1 MKERL
6 VRGTNVENVVRVLRA
21 GENEHRLPE
30 LGQWEKDLLKKRVS
44 RSTWYSLAVFESLL
58 QVAHRY
64 VFDGSEM
71 AAQGMG
77 RTFAR
82 GMIDEERDALIV
94 VGDPLEALGRMHAR
108 WRDLFNFGEI
118 SVASLEPS
126 EGKKRCRVRLTGYP
140 DMSACHGH
148 CIIGWSMEL
157 AEQSGAQA
165 LIMRIEER
173 PWMHNSVLTYQL
185 DWTSGT

>member
-21 GENEHRLPE
+21 SENEPRLPE
-30 LGQWEKDLLKKRVS
+30 LGQWEQDLLKKRVS

-64 VFDGSEM
+64 VFDGSEA
-71 AAQGMG
+71 AAQAMG
-77 RTFAR
+77 RTLAR
-82 GMIDEERDALIV
+82 SMISEDRDSFV
-94 VGDPLEALGRMHAR
+94 SVGDPLDSLAKMHAR
-108 WRDLFNFGEI
+108 WREHFNFGEI

-126 EGKKRCRVRLTGYP
+126 EGKKRARVRITGYP

-148 CIIGWSMEL
+148 SIIGWSMEL

-165 LIMRIEER
+165 VTMRIEER
-173 PWMHNSVLTYQL
+173 PWMHNSVLTYLL
-185 DWTSGT
+185 DWI